1 MRTHPIAYEKYLV
14 TQTNKILEQNPTM
27 TSSIEI
33 IAAMLYEDCK
43 KQNPLSFDIV
53 TEVSE
58 SGWTFE
64 TFESAAQNV
73 LDRVNKT
80 V

>member
-53 TEVSE
+53 GEVSE

>member
-14 TQTNKILEQNPTM
+14 TQTNKILEQNPSM

-43 KQNPLSFDIV
+43 KQNPLSFDIL
-53 TEVSE
+53 TEVCE

>member
-1 MRTHPIAYEKYLV
+1 MRTYPIAYEKYLV
-14 TQTNKILEQNPTM
+14 THTNKILEQNPSM
-27 TSSIEI
+27 TSPIEI

-53 TEVSE
+53 GEVCE
-58 SGWTFE
+58 SGWTLE

-73 LDRVNKT
+73 LNRVNKT